1 MARIEPAVPGSAT
14 SAEAE
19 ALETIK
25 SGFGSV
31 PNLWAVVA
39 RSSAM
44 TTGLLGLDTALKEG
58 SFSGALAEQLAIA
71 VAHENGCPYCLAAH
85 TAAGR
90 AFGLDERSA
99 SDARVARSSDPKVEA
114 ALQFSQAVVRE
125 RGFVSDAQLEAVREA
140 GWDDAAVVE
149 LVGHVISNT
158 LTNYLHHVSE
168 VPVDFPAVLFV
179 EDAEVAD
186 QRFGSGWDRSRR

>member
-1 MARIEPAVPGSAT
+1 MTRIAPATADTAT
-14 SAEAE
+14 PAEAK
-19 ALETIK
+19 ALGTIK
-25 SGFGSV
+25 AAWRAV
-31 PNLWAVVA
+31 PNLWGVVA
-39 RSSAM
+39 RSPAL
-44 TTGLLGLDTALKEG
+44 TTGILEFNKALNG
-58 SFSGALAEQLAIA
+58 GAFSGALAEQLAIA